1 MPAWILD
8 KGGVDPQIHTHRF
21 AAAGT
26 AGNQPRGDPK
36 IGLRPNHFMHKRL
49 IVIGFLVTRHAALPQ
64 SIIAL
69 HVEQAVMIE
78 SRPLELMIDIGRDH
92 KIILPLHEF
101 QQPFIHRIAGRAV
114 SVQLNIPAPI
124 GPVFLQRI
132 KWVKSAGIHILKSIR
147 IREILEMFIK
157 SRTRHREAGA
167 DGEAGPRADHDGLR
181 LLQCFPQ
188 SRNGPFLGLVL
199 FLLHCQFLPFGLI
212 E

>member
-1 MPAWILD
+1 MAWGFCVVLCQKGYFIIPGVFSPTPSSKNNIFFVRMPPEKIAIAPSRRMPAWILD

-114 SVQLNIPAPI
+114 PVQLNIPAPI

-147 IREILEMFIK
+147 IREILK
-157 SRTRHREAGA
+157 CS
-167 DGEAGPRADHDGLR
+167 
-181 LLQCFPQ
+181 
-188 SRNGPFLGLVL
+188 
-199 FLLHCQFLPFGLI
+199 
-212 E
+212 